1 MITNTPVQQIKYI
14 EVPYFDKIKEYCSDG
29 YEEYFDK
36 ITVNNLKKFTDDI
49 YRHVL
54 QTDQSKMLE
63 YMLDRIPIEQDK
75 LFNFILTHYKG
86 GYNEKEILDIILK
99 KYPNIRY
106 SLINNII
113 KIVESNNLNFVI
125 EIYNLRSKTELNL
138 PLIPIQKYLD
148 INVFYWLIDINGIDL
163 TKTKDI
169 VKLLFDYLKSDK
181 VKFINFKNSIE
192 KLKFDNNNLSEIFI
206 ASNETYSYLTV
217 LEALL
222 SNKQVEIIYFLFEHV
237 KPELIIK
244 TNNIARIV
252 EQLVKYGDYSLFMF
266 IMKHIVIINF
276 ESLNNLTHN
285 YYLQSAV
292 NYNDYTNTDKKIIL
306 ELIKLKIEPKKGT
319 KYYDYY
325 TSLHFY

>member
-36 ITVNNLKKFTDDI
+36 ITTNNLKKFTDEI

-54 QTDQSKMLE
+54 LTDQPKMLE
-63 YMLDRIPIEQDK
+63 YILDRIPIDQDK
-75 LFNFILTHYKG
+75 IFNLIISSYRG
-86 GYNEKEILDIILK
+86 GYNEKEILDVILK
-99 KYPNIRY
+99 KYPNIKY

-113 KIVESNNLNFVI
+113 KIVESSKLNFVI
-125 EIYNLRSKTELNL
+125 EIYKLRSTTQLNL
-138 PLIPIQKYLD
+138 PFTPIQKYWD
-148 INVFYWLIDINGIDL
+148 INVFYWLIDLNAFDL

-181 VKFINFKNSIE
+181 VKFINFKKTIE

-206 ASNETYSYLTV
+206 TSNESYSYLTV

-222 SNKQVEIIYFLFEHV
+222 INKQVEIIYFLFEHV

-244 TNNIARIV
+244 TSNIARIV

-266 IMKHIVIINF
+266 IMKHVFTINF

-285 YYLQSAV
+285 YYLQNAV
-292 NYNDYTNTDKKIIL
+292 NYNDNSNTDKKIIL

-325 TSLHFY
+325 LSLNFY